1 MHVHNNFHLV
11 EYLPTR
17 YAYAVLCAWNNDR
30 PAQSP
35 FPTNMLKSSKNLKTI
50 AAVSIPPR
58 QDLKFEVLKRFRLVF
73 KAAQQ
78 HANRIES
85 YSGISNAQLWAI
97 WEISQNPGI
106 RVTELAQALSIHQTT
121 ASNMLEKL
129 CKNGLIIRER
139 MNEDDLRVV
148 SLRLTDSGQQLL
160 VNSPK
165 PPQGVLQNALFNLP
179 DHTLIS
185 LERNLDELIQMM
197 NGTDPNAQMR
207 PLEFLGKSSEIEWNF
222 NFEDN
227 SWKLFFGIS

>member
-1 MHVHNNFHLV
+1 
-11 EYLPTR
+11 
-17 YAYAVLCAWNNDR
+17 
-30 PAQSP
+30 
-35 FPTNMLKSSKNLKTI
+35 MLKSSKNLKTI

-121 ASNMLEKL
+121 VSNMLEKL

-207 PLEFLGKSSEIEWNF
+207 PLEFLGKSSEIE
-222 NFEDN
+222 
-227 SWKLFFGIS
+227 